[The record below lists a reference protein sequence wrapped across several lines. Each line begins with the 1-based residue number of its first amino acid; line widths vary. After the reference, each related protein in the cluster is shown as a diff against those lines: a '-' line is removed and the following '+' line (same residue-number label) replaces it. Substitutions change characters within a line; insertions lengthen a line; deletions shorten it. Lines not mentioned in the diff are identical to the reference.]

1 MKYYK
6 KGIFWFTFSLTV
18 FFAIVFW
25 VSLGYS
31 PKARFVP
38 IILSTFMLALTVIL
52 LLGEKYPRLVSSFDG
67 TFQVPEQKASDAAIG
82 KDPKEKSHKRV
93 FALAGLLIGSY
104 ISIICVGF
112 FITIPLFVF
121 IFCKF
126 FGKLSWFQSFIAT
139 AIVEGIVFGLFDV
152 LMKADLFKGIFFGD
166 MLI

>member
-6 KGIFWFTFSLTV
+6 KGTFWFTFSLTV

-25 VSLGYS
+25 VSLGYG

-38 IILSTFMLALTVIL
+38 VILSIFMLPLTVIL
-52 LLGEKYPRLVSSFDG
+52 LLGEKYPKLISGFDG
-67 TFQVPEQKASDAAIG
+67 TFQASEQKPSDAAVG
-82 KDPKEKSHKRV
+82 EEPKEKSHKRV
-93 FALAGLLIGSY
+93 YALAGLLIGSY

-126 FGKLSWFQSFIAT
+126 FGKLSWFQTLITT

-152 LMKADLFKGIFFGD
+152 LMKADLYKGIFFGD

>member
-1 MKYYK
+1 MKYYT
-6 KGIFWFTFSLTV
+6 KGTFWFTLSLTV
-18 FFAIVFW
+18 FFTIVFFL
-25 VSLGYS
+25 SLGYN

-38 IILSTFMLALTVIL
+38 IILSAFMFLLTVLL
-52 LLGEKYPRLVSSFDG
+52 LLGEKYPKLISSFDG
-67 TFQVPEQKASDAAIG
+67 TSQVPEHKTSAVAIG

-93 FALAGLLIGSY
+93 YALIGLLVGSY

-126 FGKLSWFQSFIAT
+126 FGKLSWFQSLITT
-139 AIVEGIVFGLFDV
+139 AIVEGIVWGLFDV